1 MNSRGIAVFIASLC
15 FAVSAFS
22 QGTTS
27 RLLVVVTDSSGAA
40 VANANV
46 TLTNEGTSAVFT
58 SATGANGAY
67 AFESIQPG
75 SYALTV
81 EASGFKKFSAKGNRV
96 TIGQPTTLNLTLQ
109 LGTVTE
115 VVEVSGAAEVVQT
128 ATSGN
133 HGQLLEEKTI
143 KDLPIVGTRG
153 RNPLQLLE
161 IQPGVVSGANT
172 GGGVH
177 IHGARDRSWNFTL
190 DGIDVNE
197 TSAGGS
203 NFTPLR
209 PNPDMLAEFRVLTGN
224 FTADSGR
231 NSGGQVAMVTKSGT
245 NELHGSGFWLY
256 RTPRFNANE
265 WESNLNAIGKRQFVQ
280 HIFGGSLGGAIVKN
294 KTFFFANGQGLKALE
309 TAIVT
314 RTVYTQQA
322 RQGLFRY
329 MSNGTRNLP
338 AGVAGASV
346 DFSGNPTNPGAV
358 KTYNMFTND
367 PSRAGQDKTIAAL
380 VAQTPLPNRFD
391 FGDGLNTAGYN
402 FTAPQFERQNDIVAK
417 IDHIFD
423 NQNTVY
429 IRYAFGRQD
438 SNCDRGNG
446 GQPLF
451 PGATCLVNTERT
463 PRNMA
468 VNWRTNPTPTITNEF
483 VIGFNSFG
491 FIFDQPLASLTNYS
505 LTGAPVTVLTDYSF
519 GNNRSVRTAQFV
531 DNFSWIK
538 GKHSLKFGTNVRLQR
553 QVDDRGTVGG
563 LNANPS
569 VNFSTTINPVD
580 PATFGIPADIN
591 TGFDRPAL
599 QSNINFLLGRV
610 GQRSV
615 GFVSQNDK
623 FVPGRF
629 AFVTDYPEIDLYIQ
643 DNWKV
648 KKNLT
653 IDFGLRWE
661 GKMAAS
667 NPDNRIRRPDSP
679 FVAGAP
685 GTTSAKWINSK
696 LYDSDLNNF
705 GPSIGFAWDPF
716 GTGKTSIRS
725 NFRTAFDR
733 IPTFLFASAI
743 FPNMPG
749 ETIGISDQTYGQA
762 GGRLAGLQPI
772 APPSVTPS
780 SLSQPAAFSNNSV
793 TTVDPNFR
801 SAVTNQWSLSLQREV
816 FKKTVV
822 EVSYFGRRGYGLMG
836 AYNPNQTEIY
846 KNGFLQGFNE
856 VKAGGESATLNRVL
870 AADSRINAGETAS
883 RMIRRL
889 FPNDLTNNNVGG
901 LAANFASRIQN
912 GRSVTDLSGAGPFY
926 FYSFPQFSSI
936 GTATI
941 DSNDFST
948 YNGLELLVERRFSSN
963 LFVNANYTFSKS
975 LDTRS
980 FDPAFT
986 VASTGATQQ
995 ASSTPFDINNRRLN
1009 YARSDFDRTHTF
1021 KSTFSYDLP
1030 FGRGQRFGSSAGRLR
1045 NYAIGGW
1052 RMAGIFTLTS
1062 GRPFTVYSGQNTASN
1077 VVNSLADC
1085 NGCTRKDGAAL
1096 TDPNTGF
1103 VFYFDQAQ
1111 RNKFSIPAAGS
1122 IGNTSRNFFE
1132 SSRFVNFD
1140 ASFAKNLMLT
1150 EKYNLEIRADVT
1162 NLTNTPT
1169 FGFPTTTYTSAT
1181 FGRIRDTVLSSS
1193 RKIQFGARFSF

>member
-1 MNSRGIAVFIASLC
+1 M
-15 FAVSAFS
+15 
-22 QGTTS
+22 QGTVS
-27 RLLVVVTDSSGAA
+27 DSSGAA
-40 VANANV
+40 VVNANV
-46 TLTNEGTSAVFT
+46 TLTNEGTAASFT
-58 SATGANGAY
+58 SITEANGSY
-67 AFESIQPG
+67 AFESLQPG
-75 SYALTV
+75 LYSVTV
-81 EASGFKKFSAKGNRV
+81 EASGFKKFSAKANRV
-96 TIGQPTTLNLTLQ
+96 SIGQPATVNVTLQ
-109 LGTVTE
+109 LGAVTE

-172 GGGVH
+172 GGTVH
-177 IHGARDRSWNFTL
+177 VHGARDRSWNFTL

-245 NELHGSGFWLY
+245 NDLHGSGFWLY

-265 WESNLNAIGKRQFVQ
+265 WENNVNNAGKRQFVQ
-280 HIFGGSLGGAIVKN
+280 HVFGGSLGGPIIKN
-294 KTFFFANGQGLKALE
+294 RTFFFANGQGLKALE

-314 RTVYTQQA
+314 RTVYTAEA

-329 MSNGTRNLP
+329 MTNGRNLP
-338 AGVAGASV
+338 AGVANASV
-346 DFSGNPTNPGAV
+346 DFSGNPTNAAAM
-358 KTYNMFTND
+358 KSYNIFNND
-367 PSRAGQDKTIAAL
+367 PARLGQDKAIAAII
-380 VAQTPLPNRFD
+380 AATPLPNRFD

-402 FTAPQFERQNDIVAK
+402 FSAPQFERQNDIVAK
-417 IDHIFD
+417 VDHIIND
-423 NQNTVY
+423 QNTVY
-429 IRYAFGRQD
+429 IRYAFGQQD

-451 PGATCLVNTERT
+451 PGATCLVNTSRS

-468 VNWRTNPTPTITNEF
+468 VNWRTNPSPTITNEF
-483 VIGFNSFG
+483 VIGYNSFG
-491 FIFDQPLASLTNYS
+491 FIFDQPLASLSEYS
-505 LTGAPVTVLTDYSF
+505 LTEAPITVLTDRSF
-519 GNNRSVRTAQFV
+519 GNNRKVRTAQIV

-538 GKHSLKFGTNVRLQR
+538 GRHSLKFGINARMQR
-553 QVDDRGTVGG
+553 EIDDRGSVGG
-563 LNANPS
+563 QNANPS

-580 PATFGIPADIN
+580 PSAFGIPSDIN
-591 TGFDRPAL
+591 TANDRPAL
-599 QSNINFLLGRV
+599 LNSINFMLGRV
-610 GQRSV
+610 GQRQV
-615 GFVSQNDK
+615 GFISQGDK
-623 FVPGRF
+623 FAPGRF
-629 AFVTDYPEIDLYIQ
+629 SFVADYPEIDLYVQ

-661 GKMAAS
+661 GKWAVS
-667 NPDNRIRRPDSP
+667 NPDNRVRRPDSP
-679 FVAGAP
+679 MVNGAAP
-685 GTTSAKWINSK
+685 TSTAKWVNGR
-696 LYDSDLNNF
+696 LYDNDLNNF
-705 GPSIGFAWDPF
+705 GPSVGFAWDPF

-733 IPTFLFASAI
+733 IPTFLFASTV

-749 ETIGISDQTYGQA
+749 ETIGVVDQTYGQS

-772 APPSVTPS
+772 APPQVTPS
-780 SLSQPAAFSNNSV
+780 SLAQPPAFGNGTITV
-793 TTVDPNFR
+793 VDPNFR
-801 SAVTNQWSLSLQREV
+801 SAVTNQWSFSIQREII
-816 FKKTVV
+816 KKTIV
-822 EVSYFGRRGYGLMG
+822 EASYFGRRGYGLMG
-836 AYNPNQTEIY
+836 AYNANQADIY
-846 KNGFLQGFNE
+846 RNGFLQGFNE
-856 VKAGGESATLNRVL
+856 VKAGGQSALLNRVL

-883 RMIRRL
+883 GMIRRL
-889 FPNDLTNNNVGG
+889 FPNDLANNNVGG
-901 LAANFASRIQN
+901 LAANFAGRLQG
-912 GRSVTDLSGAGPFY
+912 GRSVADLSGAGANFFWPY
-926 FYSFPQFSSI
+926 TQFNNVNVV
-936 GTATI
+936 

-948 YNGLELLVERRFSSN
+948 YNGAELLVERRFSSN
-963 LFVNANYTFSKS
+963 LFINANYTFSKS

-986 VASTGATQQ
+986 VVSTGNGQS
-995 ASSTPFDINNRRLN
+995 ASSTPFDINNRKLN

-1030 FGRGQRFGSSAGRLR
+1030 FGRGQKFGSGVSRAM
-1045 NYAIGGW
+1045 NFVIGGW

-1062 GRPFTVYSGQNTASN
+1062 GRPFTVFSGQNTSSN

-1085 NGCTRKDGAAL
+1085 NGCTRKDGAAF
-1096 TDPNTGF
+1096 TDPTSGF

-1122 IGNTSRNFFE
+1122 IGNTARNFFE

-1140 ASFAKNLMLT
+1140 TSFAKHLQFSD
-1150 EKYNLEIRADVT
+1150 KYNLEIRADAT

-1169 FGFPTTTYTSAT
+1169 FGFPTTTYNSAT

-1193 RKIQFGARFSF
+1193 RKIQLGARFYF

>member
-1 MNSRGIAVFIASLC
+1 M
-15 FAVSAFS
+15 
-22 QGTTS
+22 
-27 RLLVVVTDSSGAA
+27 
-40 VANANV
+40 ANANV
-46 TLTNEGTSAVFT
+46 TLTNEGTNTGFT
-58 SATGANGAY
+58 SSSGPNGAY
-67 AFESIQPG
+67 SFDSIQPG
-75 SYALTV
+75 LYTLTV
-81 EASGFKKFSAKGNRV
+81 EASGFRKYTAKNNRV
-96 TIGQPTTLNLTLQ
+96 TIGQPTTINLSLQ
-109 LGTVTE
+109 VGTVTE

-161 IQPGVVSGANT
+161 IQPGVSSGANT

-177 IHGARDRSWNFTL
+177 IHGARDRAWNFTL

-197 TSAGGS
+197 SSAGGS

-245 NELHGSGFWLY
+245 NDLHGSGFWLY

-265 WESNLNAIGKRQFVQ
+265 WESNLNAVGKRQFVQ
-280 HIFGGSLGGAIVKN
+280 HIFGGSLGGPIIKN

-314 RTVYTQQA
+314 RTVYTSQA
-322 RQGLFRY
+322 RQGIFRY
-329 MSNGTRNLP
+329 MNNGRNLP
-338 AGVAGASV
+338 AGVANASV
-346 DFSGNPTNPGAV
+346 DFSGNPVNAANV
-358 KTYNMFTND
+358 RSYNMFTSD

-380 VAQTPLPNRFD
+380 IAQTPLPNRFD

-417 IDHIFD
+417 VDHIFD
-423 NQNTVY
+423 NENTIY

-438 SNCDRGNG
+438 SNCDRANG

-468 VNWRTNPTPTITNEF
+468 VNWRTNPSPTITNEF

-491 FIFDQPLASLTNYS
+491 FIFDQPLASLSEYS
-505 LTGAPVTVLTDYSF
+505 LTGAPVTVLTDRSF
-519 GNNRSVRTAQFV
+519 GNNRTVRTAQIV

-538 GKHSLKFGTNVRLQR
+538 GAHSIKMGMNIRLQR
-553 QVDDRGTVGG
+553 QVDDRGSVGG

-569 VNFSTTINPVD
+569 VNFSTAINPVD
-580 PATFGIPADIN
+580 PATFGIPADVN
-591 TGFDRPAL
+591 TAFDRPSL
-599 QSNINFLLGRV
+599 QSHINFMLGRV

-615 GFVSQNDK
+615 GFVSAGDK

-629 AFVTDYPEIDLYIQ
+629 AFVTDYPEYDLYIQ
-643 DNWKV
+643 DSWKV

-653 IDFGLRWE
+653 VDFGLRWE
-661 GKMAAS
+661 AKLAAT
-667 NPDNRIRRPDSP
+667 NPDNRIRRPDTP
-679 FVAGAP
+679 LVAGAAP
-685 GTTSAKWINSK
+685 TTTAKWVNSK

-705 GPSIGFAWDPF
+705 GPSVGFAWDPF

-733 IPTFLFASAI
+733 IPTFLFASSI

-762 GGRLAGLQPI
+762 GGRLAGLQAI
-772 APPSVTPS
+772 APPAVSPS
-780 SLSQPAAFSNNSV
+780 SLSQPAAFSNNGITV
-793 TTVDPNFR
+793 VDPNFR

-816 FKKTVV
+816 MKNTVV
-822 EVSYFGRRGYGLMG
+822 EISYFGRRGYGLMG
-836 AYNPNQTEIY
+836 AYGANQADIY
-846 KNGFLQGFNE
+846 NNGFLQGFNE
-856 VKAGGESATLNRVL
+856 VKAGGESTLFNRVL
-870 AADSRINAGETAS
+870 SADSRINAGESAS

-889 FPNDLTNNNVGG
+889 FLNDLNNNNVGG
-901 LAANFASRIQN
+901 LAANFAARLQG
-912 GRSVTDLSGAGPFY
+912 GRSVTDLSGAGPF
-926 FYSFPQFSSI
+926 FFWAFPQFSSV
-936 GTATI
+936 TTI

-948 YNGLELLVERRFSSN
+948 YNGLEFLVERRFSSN

-986 VASTGATQQ
+986 VAATGAGQS
-995 ASSTPFDINNRRLN
+995 ASSTPFDINNRKLN
-1009 YARSDFDRTHTF
+1009 YARSDFDRTHALKT
-1021 KSTFSYDLP
+1021 TFSYDLP
-1030 FGRGQRFGSSAGRLR
+1030 FGRGQRFGGTVGRLA
-1045 NYAIGGW
+1045 NHLIGGW
-1052 RMAGIFTLTS
+1052 RTAGIFTLTS
-1062 GRPFTVYSGQNTASN
+1062 GRPFTVYSGQSTASN
-1077 VVNSLADC
+1077 IVNSLADC
-1085 NGCTRKDGAAL
+1085 SGCTRKDGAAL
-1096 TDPNTGF
+1096 TDPSSGF
-1103 VFYFDQAQ
+1103 VFYFDEAQ
-1111 RNKFSIPAAGS
+1111 RKKFSIPAPGS
-1122 IGNTSRNFFE
+1122 IGNTARNFFE

-1140 ASFAKNLMLT
+1140 ASFAKHLNLA

-1169 FGFPTTTYTSAT
+1169 FGFPTTTFTSAT

-1193 RKIQFGARFSF
+1193 RKIQMGARFYF

>member
-1 MNSRGIAVFIASLC
+1 MIFRVVVAFLALSVPA
-15 FAVSAFS
+15 FA

-27 RLLVVVTDSSGAA
+27 RLLGVVADPTGSS
-40 VANANV
+40 VANATV
-46 TLTNEGTSAVFT
+46 TLTNEGTAARFNTV
-58 SATGANGAY
+58 TGENGAY
-67 AFESIQPG
+67 TFDALQPG
-75 SYALTV
+75 LYGLTV
-81 EASGFKKFSAKGNRV
+81 EASGFRKYSAKGNRV
-96 TIGQPTTLNLTLQ
+96 TIGQPTTINLSLQ
-109 LGTVTE
+109 IGTVTE

-161 IQPGVVSGANT
+161 IQPGVSAGGNT
-172 GGGVH
+172 GGTVH

-197 TSAGGS
+197 SSAGGA

-245 NELHGSGFWLY
+245 NEFHGSGFWLY

-265 WESNLNAIGKRQFVQ
+265 WQNNVNAVGKRQFVQ
-280 HIFGGSLGGAIVKN
+280 HIFGGSLGGAIIKN

-309 TAIVT
+309 TDIVT
-314 RTVYTQQA
+314 RTVYTANA
-322 RQGLFRY
+322 RQGVFRY
-329 MSNGTRNLP
+329 MNNGRNLP
-338 AGVAGASV
+338 AGVANASV
-346 DFSGNPTNPGAV
+346 DFSGNPTNAASLRSYNIFTSDPG
-358 KTYNMFTND
+358 
-367 PSRAGQDKTIAAL
+367 RAGQDQSIAAL
-380 VAQTPLPNRFD
+380 IAQTPLPNRFD

-417 IDHIFD
+417 VDHIFD
-423 NQNTVY
+423 NQNTIY
-429 IRYAFGRQD
+429 LRYAFGQQD
-438 SNCDRGNG
+438 TNCDRVNG

-451 PGATCLVNTERT
+451 PGATCLVNTART

-468 VNWRTNPTPTITNEF
+468 VNWRSNPSPNVTNEF
-483 VIGFNSFG
+483 VMGFNSFG
-491 FIFDQPLASLTNYS
+491 FIFDQPLASLTEYS
-505 LTGAPVTVLTDYSF
+505 LTGAPVTVLTDRSF
-519 GNNRSVRTAQFV
+519 GNNRKVRTAQIV
-531 DNFSWIK
+531 DNLSWIK
-538 GKHSLKFGTNVRLQR
+538 GAHAIKLGMNIRLQR

-580 PATFGIPADIN
+580 PAAFGLPADIN
-591 TGFDRPAL
+591 TAFDRPSL
-599 QSNINFLLGRV
+599 QSNINFLLGRA

-615 GFVSQNDK
+615 GFVAAGDK

-629 AFVTDYPEIDLYIQ
+629 AFITDYPEYDLYIQ
-643 DNWKV
+643 DTWKV

-653 IDFGLRWE
+653 VDFGLRWE
-661 GKMAAS
+661 AKLAAA
-667 NPDNRIRRPDSP
+667 NPDDRIRRPDTP
-679 FVAGAP
+679 LVAGAAP
-685 GTTSAKWINSK
+685 TTTAKWINAK

-705 GPSIGFAWDPF
+705 GPSVGFAWDPF
-716 GTGKTSIRS
+716 GTGKTSIRA

-772 APPSVTPS
+772 APPSVIPA
-780 SLSQPAAFSNNSV
+780 SLSQPPAFSNNGITV
-793 TTVDPNFR
+793 VDPNFR
-801 SAVTNQWSLSLQREV
+801 SAVTNQWSLSLQREIV
-816 FKKTVV
+816 KNTVL
-822 EVSYFGRRGYGLMG
+822 EISYFGRRGYGLMG
-836 AYNPNQTEIY
+836 AYGANQVDI
-846 KNGFLQGFNE
+846 NRSGFVQGFNE
-856 VKAGGESATLNRVL
+856 VRGGGESDLFNRVL
-870 AADSRINAGETAS
+870 SADSRINAGETAS

-889 FPNDLTNNNVGG
+889 FPNDLTNNNAGG
-901 LAANFASRIQN
+901 LAANFAARLQG
-912 GRSVTDLSGAGPFY
+912 GRSVTDLSGAGPHF
-926 FYSFPQFSSI
+926 FWPFPQFSSVN
-936 GTATI
+936 TI

-948 YNGLELLVERRFSSN
+948 YNGIEFLVEKRFSSN
-963 LFVNANYTFSKS
+963 LFLNANYTFSKS

-980 FDPAFT
+980 YDPAFT
-986 VASTGATQQ
+986 VVSGGANQS
-995 ASSTPFDINNRRLN
+995 ASSTPFDINNRKLN
-1009 YARSDFDRTHTF
+1009 YGRSDFDRTHALKT
-1021 KSTFSYDLP
+1021 TFSYDLP
-1030 FGRGQRFGSSAGRLR
+1030 FGRGQRFGGSAGRM
-1045 NYAIGGW
+1045 AHHVIGGW

-1062 GRPFTVYSGQNTASN
+1062 GRPFTVYSGQSTASN
-1077 VVNSLADC
+1077 IVNSLADC
-1085 NGCTRKDGAAL
+1085 AGCTRKDGAAL
-1096 TDPNTGF
+1096 NDSTGF
-1103 VFYFDQAQ
+1103 VFYFDDAQ
-1111 RNKFSIPAAGS
+1111 RRKFSIPAAGS
-1122 IGNTSRNFFE
+1122 IGNTPRNFFE

-1140 ASFAKNLMLT
+1140 ASFAKHLKMG
-1150 EKYNLEIRADVT
+1150 EKHNLEIRADVT

-1169 FGFPTTTYTSAT
+1169 FGFPTATFTSAT

-1193 RKIQFGARFSF
+1193 RKIQMGARVYF